1 MLEKE
6 RGEVDF
12 LHLDKHETSLQVD
25 AINLGDH
32 DQTCQIASLQLI
44 FFLKKSG
51 MKLNFCAVEHQNSW

>member
-25 AINLGDH
+25 AINLGGH
-32 DQTCQIASLQLI
+32 DQTCQ
-44 FFLKKSG
+44 
-51 MKLNFCAVEHQNSW
+51 NSKFATNLFS